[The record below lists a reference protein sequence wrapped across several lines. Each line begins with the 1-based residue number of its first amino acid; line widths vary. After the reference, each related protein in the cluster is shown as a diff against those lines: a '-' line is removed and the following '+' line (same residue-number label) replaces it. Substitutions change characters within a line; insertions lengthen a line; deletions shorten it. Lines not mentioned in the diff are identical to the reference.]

1 MTIKKPMKAPEP
13 AAATVS
19 TEASAAAAP
28 GGATIADRFKLDL
41 QDPNAKKAGAGKGTI
56 VTVLAA
62 VLALAVA
69 GFLTFIL
76 YQHWEF
82 LQNA

>member
-13 AAATVS
+13 ADVPTMATQ
-19 TEASAAAAP
+19 APAP

-41 QDPNAKKAGAGKGTI
+41 QDPNAKKASAGVGTVI
-56 VTVLAA
+56 AVVTA
-62 VLALAVA
+62 VLALAAA
-69 GFLTFIL
+69 GLLTFTL

-82 LQNA
+82 LQGV